1 MLTIVEFKKGTYGT
15 PPLMWDCARPLRLV
29 VFGVTEAAAFPA
41 WLALQPGA
49 RTLHAFFTTVSPAA
63 LAQKPSLCTI
73 ERPSKSARPL
83 RREALLPRTEKMAV
97 DSDWPSFTLLQHH

>member
-1 MLTIVEFKKGTYGT
+1 MLTIVEFKKGTYRT
-15 PPLMWDCARPLRLV
+15 PPLMRDCARPLRLV

-41 WLALQPGA
+41 RLALQPGA